1 MKIQFYFLAV
11 LMLCCYGYAN
21 AQNWNDCRTNN
32 FNTGRNYFEVDDLS
46 FTANYRGIRSYMNIL
61 ALEDPDL
68 HQKLQPQFQLI
79 KRKREGA
86 IITATAGGVIGS
98 ILIIA
103 SLPSGNSN
111 PTRHGFS
118 SEIEFPDRGL
128 MIGGLGIMTIGGLI
142 AAAILPRENHFL
154 DFFNLHNRN
163 TKNQKIQWRMG
174 LNVWGNNAQGLR
186 LQLQF

>member
-11 LMLCCYGYAN
+11 LMLCCYGYAS

-61 ALEDPDL
+61 AIEDPDL

-103 SLPSGNSN
+103 SILGSSSN
-111 PTRHGFS
+111 TNRNGFS
-118 SEIEFPDRGL
+118 TDFNFPDRGL
-128 MIGGLGIMTIGGLI
+128 MIGGFGILTIGGLI
-142 AAAILPRENHFL
+142 AAAIFPRENDFL